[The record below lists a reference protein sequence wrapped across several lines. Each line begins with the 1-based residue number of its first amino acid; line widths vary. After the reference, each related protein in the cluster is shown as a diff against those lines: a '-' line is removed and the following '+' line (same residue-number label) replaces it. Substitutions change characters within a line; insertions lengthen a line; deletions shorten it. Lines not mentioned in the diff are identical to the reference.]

1 MMASNI
7 RISWWI
13 KMVQKSEDFYEGL
26 LLIRV
31 MIFVHFSV
39 REYCY
44 TRLYSSSGLLYLSFA
59 FFAFVFL
66 WADGK
71 VCKRH
76 LFSWSARLSAFLIS
90 TGRVSMRYRF
100 SRGQCFYPRR
110 YDRAR
115 LRLEVMRWAVF
126 IGVFR
131 ISGVYWYVEWFCLS
145 IHHDF
150 AGFWELKCQLV
161 SFCWDSSFLSL
172 FIGMF

>member
-1 MMASNI
+1 
-7 RISWWI
+7 
-13 KMVQKSEDFYEGL
+13 MVQKSEDFYGGL

-39 REYCY
+39 WQYCY

-59 FFAFVFL
+59 FRCLVAFFAFVFL
-66 WADGK
+66 WTDGK

-100 SRGQCFYPRR
+100 SGGNVFILAV

-131 ISGVYWYVEWFCLS
+131 ISGVYRYVEWFCLS

-150 AGFWELKCQLV
+150 AGFWEL
-161 SFCWDSSFLSL
+161 
-172 FIGMF
+172 